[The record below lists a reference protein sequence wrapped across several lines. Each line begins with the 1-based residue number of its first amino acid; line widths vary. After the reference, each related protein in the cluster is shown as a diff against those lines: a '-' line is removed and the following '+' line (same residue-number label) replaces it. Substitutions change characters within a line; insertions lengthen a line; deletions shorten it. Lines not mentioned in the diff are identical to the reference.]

1 MNSATMTGKGRKTTT
16 KIRPLRLC
24 RRRRSKLPSKK
35 QCTYSYRI
43 YSSFTRVLFS
53 FSFSSALR
61 VNKRHATATRARL
74 NFHPQNRE
82 RKQNKQTKTNFLK
95 TISLKNGDACLVFAF
110 ASTSRRSLFNLFF
123 LLQQLQFEQTQL

>member
-1 MNSATMTGKGRKTTT
+1 MTGKGRKTTT

-24 RRRRSKLPSKK
+24 RRRRRKLPSKK
-35 QCTYSYRI
+35 QCAYSYRI

-53 FSFSSALR
+53 FSFSVCIFICFAR
-61 VNKRHATATRARL
+61 VSERHATATRARL
-74 NFHPQNRE
+74 NFHPPKPGEN
-82 RKQNKQTKTNFLK
+82 KNKQTKTNFLK
-95 TISLKNGDACLVFAF
+95 TIPPKNGDACLVFAF